1 MRRLNPLLLAG
12 LLGLPGMFAGCSVL
26 RPAVN
31 VAPGSRA
38 FDFATD
44 TLALPT
50 PEPTPVEDP
59 EPLAAPALRGHVD
72 AGVARQ
78 FFLHARF
85 EPVQPPPTNE
95 RRLALVREVL
105 ARKANVPSSADR
117 RVVIPGY
124 ANLRDFS
131 RLRGH
136 LLRAES
142 WLVCPCEARTPLVV
156 KAFGSRDAQK
166 VSVARELASSLAA
179 HRPVLVRLHQHR
191 VLKYDRSLLLF
202 SAQDQAGELRCQ
214 AYDPT
219 APNQPVQL
227 TFNHASRAFTLSDDP
242 AASGPALGVELHAR

>member
-1 MRRLNPLLLAG
+1 MPILLAG
-12 LLGLPGMFAGCSVL
+12 LLALPALFAGCSAL
-26 RPAVN
+26 RPTAQV
-31 VAPGSRA
+31 VPSGPRA
-38 FDFATD
+38 FDFVTD

-50 PEPTPVEDP
+50 PEPAPVEEP
-59 EPLAAPALRGHVD
+59 EALSAAALRGHVD

-85 EPVQPPPTNE
+85 EPAQPPPTNE

-105 ARKANVPSSADR
+105 GRKANEPSAEAR

-124 ANLRDFS
+124 ANLREFS
-131 RLRGH
+131 RLQGH

-142 WLVCPCEARTPLVV
+142 WLVCPCEARTPLVL

-166 VSVARELASSLAA
+166 VAAARELAGSLAA
-179 HRPVLVRLHQHR
+179 NRPVLVRLFRHR
-191 VLKYDRSLLLF
+191 PLKYDRSLLLF

-214 AYDPT
+214 AYDPA
-219 APNQPVQL
+219 APSQPVQL
-227 TFNHASRAFTLSDDP
+227 TFNHASRTFALSDDA